1 VEPTHHVNINDQM
14 RSLKSREPRPYQLR
28 ARADKQAETHRIL
41 AEAAYALHATVGP
54 AKATISA
61 IAEKAGVQRLT
72 VYRHFPDQEAIFAA
86 CTAHSFAIDP
96 PPNPETWRSIADS
109 SERLR
114 SALAELYG
122 YYRRNDRLLL
132 NLYHDAELPVVAA
145 ALARRA
151 ELLAR
156 GAAILREG
164 WKPKGRKETRLLP
177 AALSHSLD
185 FAAWRTLSVDSKVED
200 TDIIELMLG
209 LVRGL
214 ATSG

>member
-1 VEPTHHVNINDQM
+1 M
-14 RSLKSREPRPYQLR
+14 RSLKEDGPRPYTLR

-41 AEAAYALHATVGP
+41 AEAAYALHTTVGP
-54 AKATISA
+54 PKATISA

-86 CTAHSFAIDP
+86 CTAHSFAKDP
-96 PPNPETWRSIADS
+96 PPNPETWRGVADPA
-109 SERLR
+109 ERLR
-114 SALAELYG
+114 TALGELYG
-122 YYRRNDRLLL
+122 YYGRNERLLL

-145 ALARRA
+145 ALARRT

-164 WKPKGRKETRLLP
+164 WTPKGRNEARLLP

-200 TDIIELMLG
+200 TDIIELMLRLVES
-209 LVRGL
+209 LVR
-214 ATSG
+214 S